1 MDQVIFNTFK
11 QNVDRDSALSATNAK
26 KIQSTSLH
34 AHAEYI
40 SAESNDLFTGISV
53 CWLYVCVRFL
63 GLCLTQQHFAKRN
76 NDKQTVW
83 LVIKSEQTDNG

>member
-53 CWLYVCVRFL
+53 CFL